1 MTMGQAGQG
10 DFERVERVDDRP
22 PYFARFQINYKT
34 EYGQIVCMAGSIEEL
49 GKGFK
54 DKEKNRRLE
63 GVFKELNEVE

>member
-1 MTMGQAGQG
+1 MTMGEAGQG
-10 DFERVERVDDRP
+10 DFGDRVEDCRP

-54 DKEKNRRLE
+54 DKEK
-63 GVFKELNEVE
+63 KQEVGGTFQRIK